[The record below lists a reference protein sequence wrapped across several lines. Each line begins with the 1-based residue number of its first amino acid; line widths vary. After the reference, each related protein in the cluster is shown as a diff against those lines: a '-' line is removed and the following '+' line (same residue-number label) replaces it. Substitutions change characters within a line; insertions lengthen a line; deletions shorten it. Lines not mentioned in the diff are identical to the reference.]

1 MLTRHIQTHIRRKT
15 RPLQHARKGMINLN
29 PILGQQPPGSSSLPL
44 PSFSEVDITPSR
56 ILIQCIPFTLPM
68 PQQNQRIHTLLSI
81 ISQSIRR
88 SIRQYIARCPTLYQ
102 MSLPLLLRNIE
113 WIHEIIAIFIRSV
126 LGLQSGLGG
135 ACRLIYGYGA
145 IVDVE
150 SYFGVDV
157 TRFVDLGGVCG
168 GGYRG
173 CLVCAEGGVGSGIG
187 IVVG

>member
-1 MLTRHIQTHIRRKT
+1 
-15 RPLQHARKGMINLN
+15 
-29 PILGQQPPGSSSLPL
+29 
-44 PSFSEVDITPSR
+44 
-56 ILIQCIPFTLPM
+56 
-68 PQQNQRIHTLLSI
+68 
-81 ISQSIRR
+81 
-88 SIRQYIARCPTLYQ
+88 